1 MNYSSAMD
9 VNPLHPLF
17 AAELVGADLTAE
29 PSPELVET
37 VEAAMAQYGVLVV
50 RDARITDAQHKRF
63 SRAFGPLELP
73 SRIPGAARPQGKRM
87 MDPGLF
93 YAGNLDR
100 DGEIIP
106 YGSEGFR
113 LAQGAERFHTDSSF
127 HTMPTKWSLLL
138 GHETPPPEAGGDT
151 CFADARAAFDQ
162 LPDETKDRIEDL
174 IGVHDFWEGRRRAGL
189 KGEITPEM
197 RKIIPFPPVEH
208 PLVRMMPYGRR
219 ALYVGGH
226 CIGTAGMDAA
236 EGEALVERLYEH
248 ATQERFVYRHPW
260 RQHDLVIWD
269 NRCTMHAA
277 TPLLTNAY
285 RRDMRR
291 TTINESGPE
300 TSACEWMGLEVA

>member
-1 MNYSSAMD
+1 MEVA
-9 VNPLHPLF
+9 PLHPLF
-17 AAELVGADLTAE
+17 AAELTGADLTRE

-37 VEAAMAQYGVLVV
+37 VAAAMARYGVLVV
-50 RDARITDAQHKRF
+50 RDARIDNEQHKRF

-73 SRIPGAARPQGKRM
+73 SRVPGAAPPSGKRHF
-87 MDPGLF
+87 DPDLF

-100 DGEIIP
+100 DGEIVA
-106 YGSEGFR
+106 YGSEAAR

-127 HTMPTKWSLLL
+127 HKMPTRWSLLL

-151 CFADARAAFDQ
+151 LFADARAAYDE
-162 LPDETKDRIEDL
+162 LPEAMKVRLEGL
-174 IGVHDFWEGRRRAGL
+174 VGVHDFWEGRRRAGL

-197 RKIIPFPPVEH
+197 RRMIPFAPVGH
-208 PLVRMMPYGRR
+208 PLVRTVNDPGVGGRK

-226 CIGTAGMDAA
+226 CIGVEGLDAD
-236 EGEALVERLYEH
+236 EGRALVEQLYDH
-248 ATQERFVYRHPW
+248 ATHDRFVYHHPW
-260 RQHDLVIWD
+260 RQYDLVIWD

-277 TPLLTNAY
+277 TPLLSNAY

-300 TSACEWMGLEVA
+300 TSAYLWMGLEAA

>member
-1 MNYSSAMD
+1 MD
-9 VNPLHPLF
+9 VRPLHPLF
-17 AAELVGADLTAE
+17 AAELVCADLTVE
-29 PSPELVET
+29 PSPELVRT
-37 VEAAMAQYGVLVV
+37 VEDAMARYGVLVV
-50 RDARITDAQHKRF
+50 RDAGISDEQHKRF

-73 SRIPGAARPQGKRM
+73 SRIPGAGRPVGKRM
-87 MDPGLF
+87 MDPDLF
-93 YAGNLDR
+93 YAGNLDK

-106 YGSEGFR
+106 YGSEGYK

-138 GHETPPPEAGGDT
+138 GHETPPPDVGGDT
-151 CFADARAAFDQ
+151 LFVDARAAY
-162 LPDETKDRIEDL
+162 DELDDATKARIEDL
-174 IGVHDFWEGRRRAGL
+174 VGVHDFWVGRRRAGL

-208 PLVRMMPYGRR
+208 PLVRTMPYGRK

-226 CIGTAGMDAA
+226 CIGVVGMEPA
-236 EGEALVERLYEH
+236 EGEALVERLYTH
-248 ATQERFVYRHPW
+248 ATQLKYIYRHHW
-260 RQHDLVIWD
+260 RPHDMVIWD

-277 TPLLTNAY
+277 TPLSSNQY

-300 TSACEWMGLEVA
+300 MTAYEAMGFAA

>member
-1 MNYSSAMD
+1 MD
-9 VNPLHPLF
+9 VHPLHPLF

-37 VEAAMAQYGVLVV
+37 VEGAMARHGVLVV
-50 RDARITDAQHKRF
+50 RDARISNAQHKRF
-63 SRAFGPLELP
+63 SRAFGPLEVP
-73 SRIPGAARPQGKRM
+73 SRAPGGARQQGKRVF
-87 MDPGLF
+87 DPQLF

-106 YGSEGFR
+106 YGSEGYK

-151 CFADARAAFDQ
+151 CFADARAAYND
-162 LPDETKDRIEDL
+162 LPEATKARIEGL
-174 IGVHDFWEGRRRAGL
+174 VGQHDFWEGRRRAGL

-197 RKIIPFPPVEH
+197 RRIIPFPPVEH
-208 PLVRMMPYGRR
+208 PLVRTMPYGRK

-226 CIGTAGMDAA
+226 CIGVVGMDPD
-236 EGEALVERLYEH
+236 EGRALVEELYAH
-248 ATQERFVYRHPW
+248 ATQGRYVFRHQW
-260 RQHDLVIWD
+260 RRHDLVIWD

-277 TPLLTNAY
+277 TPLLSNAW

-300 TSACEWMGLEVA
+300 TSAYEWMGLAA